1 MRLSES
7 LRKGIMETRAGRI
20 ISKFKAYKRRY
31 VLFFEDIL
39 AEYIKECEENGHE
52 KEIREISRKWAN
64 LVSTLIVVPVLRK
77 LPLTLTLVMKISKRV
92 WISIG
97 ALDDLKISR
106 KGDVITMKTYN
117 EHITRVIGENRYTEG
132 VFEGMISVLSKYE
145 TRCTSKSQ
153 TPDFCTYTFEIG
165 KKPLKKIESKEKTF
179 YDRLNHSETIEGVD
193 FKDA

>member
-39 AEYIKECEENGHE
+39 AEYINECEENGHE
-52 KEIREISRKWAN
+52 KEMREISRRWAS

-92 WISIG
+92 WVSIG

-153 TPDFCTYTFEIG
+153 TPDFCTYTFFGLLLHSNITTGCGHG
-165 KKPLKKIESKEKTF
+165 KVL
-179 YDRLNHSETIEGVD
+179 
-193 FKDA
+193 